1 MVGTPEFERRRDRT
15 GTTRKELSFFFW
27 RQRATG
33 RGPWIV
39 YRKGGQMSK
48 KKLDGKS
55 EKGKENGNLV
65 TMRGKPDAAANE
77 GDPAA
82 ENEEGAADAEA
93 SKGAKKA
100 LRKAV
105 KAEVKKKSKEFAKR
119 LVAKASSG
127 DIRGAEIVLSLM
139 DKAKAEEDA
148 KTKKKRE
155 GPSWAEL
162 LASEPEWD
170 ESTEDGKDGEKA
182 S

>member
-1 MVGTPEFERRRDRT
+1 MG
-15 GTTRKELSFFFW
+15 
-27 RQRATG
+27 
-33 RGPWIV
+33 
-39 YRKGGQMSK
+39 YREGGQMSK

-55 EKGKENGNLV
+55 EKEKENGNLV
-65 TMRGKPDAAANE
+65 TMQVKQDAAANAVE
-77 GDPAA
+77 SPAKNDEVEAA
-82 ENEEGAADAEA
+82 EKAY
-93 SKGAKKA
+93 KGAKKA

-105 KAEVKKKSKEFAKR
+105 KAEVKRQSKEFAEK
-119 LVAKASSG
+119 LVAKTSAG

-148 KTKKKRE
+148 KKKKKKRD

-170 ESTEDGKDGEKA
+170 ESMEDGKDGEKV